1 MRVVLYVII
10 YFLVSFPCYS
20 KWEKVNENKIFTE
33 YFELDTVKKIDDIIY
48 IWSLIDYKKPQKNGN
63 LSTKYYSIYDCN
75 EVKYKVLSIIE
86 YKTNM
91 GRGRNFRYTKNID
104 FLPGFGGARARHAM
118 TPFLSI
124 NRLISLTIVDATHAK
139 PVDII
144 GDCGCNISK
153 IRDPGSWI
161 WDPRSGLA

>member
-1 MRVVLYVII
+1 MRVVLHVIV

-75 EVKYKVLSIIE
+75 EMKYKVLSIIE

-91 GRGRNFRYTKNID
+91 GRGRNFRYMKNITNESSD
-104 FLPGFGGARARHAM
+104 TSWVYP
-118 TPFLSI
+118 SI
-124 NRLISLTIVDATHAK
+124 DSEDYI
-139 PVDII
+139 
-144 GDCGCNISK
+144 K
-153 IRDPGSWI
+153 INSICIP
-161 WDPRSGLA
+161 

>member
-10 YFLVSFPCYS
+10 CFLVSFPCYS

-33 YFELDTVKKIDDIIY
+33 YFELDTVKKINDIIH

-75 EVKYKVLSIIE
+75 EMKYKVLSIIE

-91 GRGRNFRYTKNID
+91 GRGRNFRYTKNITNELINENWVYPSLD
-104 FLPGFGGARARHAM
+104 SKDYFK
-118 TPFLSI
+118 TISI
-124 NRLISLTIVDATHAK
+124 CS
-139 PVDII
+139 P
-144 GDCGCNISK
+144 
-153 IRDPGSWI
+153 
-161 WDPRSGLA
+161 